1 MKLQNAKV
9 LENKKIAKDTF
20 ILKFKY
26 NVQFIPTQFVL
37 IDTYPK
43 RFLLKPF
50 SIANYEHKSVSIIY
64 RIISDGT
71 KFLSTLKLNDNITF
85 LGPFGNVKKFKNI
98 LKNIK
103 TKTVVLIAGGS
114 GVASIIYLYNY
125 LKKFTDKLY
134 LFYGEKT
141 KDYVIKL
148 ENFGIKNVVY
158 CTDDGSYGKKGNIV
172 EVFKKHNINCE
183 ILFCCG
189 PKPMIKSLQNLIK
202 EKNDIKSYALMEE
215 YMCCGVGVCR
225 SCVVKIKSGDDF
237 VYETVCS
244 DGPLFEIEKLII

>member
-1 MKLQNAKV
+1 
-9 LENKKIAKDTF
+9 
-20 ILKFKY
+20 
-26 NVQFIPTQFVL
+26 
-37 IDTYPK
+37 
-43 RFLLKPF
+43 
-50 SIANYEHKSVSIIY
+50 
-64 RIISDGT
+64 
-71 KFLSTLKLNDNITF
+71 
-85 LGPFGNVKKFKNI
+85 VKKFKNI
-98 LKNIK
+98 VKNIK

-158 CTDDGSYGKKGNIV
+158 STDDGSYGEKGNIV

-183 ILFCCG
+183 FLFCCG

-202 EKNDIKSYALMEE
+202 EKNDIKAYALMEE

-225 SCVVKIKSGDDF
+225 SCVVKIKSGEDF
-237 VYETVCS
+237 VYETVCC
-244 DGPLFEIEKLII
+244 DGPLFDLAQLLL